1 MRKIAEPN
9 QLKLLKRMI
18 ANADIEIYH
27 LAYEGFV
34 LLYVCRGM
42 KISMVLAVAEC
53 NDMRVQ
59 RHNSILLEPSSDRV
73 LAGLIPISAVQ
84 NENDTIP

>member
-42 KISMVLAVAEC
+42 KSMVLAVAEC
-53 NDMRVQ
+53 RMQ
-59 RHNSILLEPSSDRV
+59 
-73 LAGLIPISAVQ
+73 
-84 NENDTIP
+84 